1 MYKGTNE
8 ITNEDLGFKLMN
20 SMSFGKFVIS
30 TGFYLENCQDRP
42 TCQSQLCNSTSKPT
56 WEGSRSLERTPH

>member
-20 SMSFGKFVIS
+20 SISFGESVIS
-30 TGFYLENCQDRP
+30 TGFI
-42 TCQSQLCNSTSKPT
+42 
-56 WEGSRSLERTPH
+56 